1 MPYPMPRIKSILLF
15 ACLIYYTSVHA
26 IWLSPDPL
34 LDKYP
39 YISPYAYCNWNPIG
53 NIDPDGRD
61 TVNLVQK
68 NNIWGIGSVS
78 VAKGNDVFNLMYQ
91 DGTSSTYEFSE
102 GKYGERVNCLNIEN
116 TGDEGYTLGVYHV
129 SGAKEGGTGFYIT
142 PGGGASNVENSGRRI
157 VDGSYPLVTPFEGAK
172 WQYPGVGGDAVKRG
186 SRFHYSGSQNPR
198 SWTTGCFVLFPSYSL
213 TKNGKIQ
220 MDPNLSMVSAINFA
234 HLLGGVGIV
243 NSVYKG
249 RMGVLD
255 FPFGIQDQ
263 LILKSIW

>member
-1 MPYPMPRIKSILLF
+1 MPRIKSIFLL
-15 ACLIYYTSVHA
+15 ACLLCYTSAQA

-39 YISPYAYCNWNPIG
+39 HISPYAYCNWNPVKYV
-53 NIDPDGRD
+53 DPDGRD

-68 NNIWGIGSVS
+68 NNIWGTGSVS

-102 GKYGERVNCLNIEN
+102 GKYGERVNCLNLED

-142 PGGGASNVENSGRRI
+142 PGGGASNAENSGRRI

-172 WQYPGVGGDAVKRG
+172 WQYPGVGGNAIKRG
-186 SRFHYSGSQNPR
+186 SRFHYSGSKNPR

-243 NSVYKG
+243 NSAYKG

-255 FPFGIQDQ
+255 FPFGIQDN